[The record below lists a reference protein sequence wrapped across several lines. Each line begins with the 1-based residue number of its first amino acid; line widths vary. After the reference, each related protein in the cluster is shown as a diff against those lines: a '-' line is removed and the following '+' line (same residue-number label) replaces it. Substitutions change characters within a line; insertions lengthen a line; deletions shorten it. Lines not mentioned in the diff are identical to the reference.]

1 MLLYVYCDLQV
12 EWAQVNT
19 YVADRFSDIH
29 HRGDPKAMMID
40 GATDKFLVETEL
52 GEVMCEPF
60 LSENEYGINLV
71 QSRHCKSS
79 EIKTDWNVR
88 KASRSGGFKIT
99 V

>member
-1 MLLYVYCDLQV
+1 
-12 EWAQVNT
+12 
-19 YVADRFSDIH
+19 
-29 HRGDPKAMMID
+29 MMID
-40 GATDKFLVETEL
+40 GTTDKFLVETGR

-60 LSENEYGINLV
+60 LRENEYDINLV